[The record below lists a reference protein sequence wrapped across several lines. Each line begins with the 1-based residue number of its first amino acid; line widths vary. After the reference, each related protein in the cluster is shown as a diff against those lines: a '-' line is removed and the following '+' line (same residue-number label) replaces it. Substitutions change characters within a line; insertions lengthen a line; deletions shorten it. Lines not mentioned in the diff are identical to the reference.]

1 MSARVITGIDGLKA
15 AVGQHLGYSEY
26 LEITQ
31 ERVNKF
37 ADATGDHQWIHVDV
51 ERAKSGPFGGP
62 IAHGYLTLSLGP
74 MLYPTVVRIEGFSMG
89 VNYGANK
96 VRFPSPVPVGAKLR
110 LGVKL
115 LDVEEIAGG
124 VQTTMEFGADG
135 IKIRCSGRLGGAEI
149 SRAEWYREG
158 KIPLHTLRTPIDYGF
173 AEANTVYGKIGIKC
187 WICRKEEAPA
197 VTRQTT
203 VAPATA

>member
-1 MSARVITGIDGLKA
+1 MAQRVISGVDELKA
-15 AVGQHLGYSEY
+15 AIGEHLGYSDW
-26 LEITQ
+26 LEIDQ
-31 ERVNKF
+31 DRVNRF

-96 VRFPSPVPVGAKLR
+96 VRFPSPVPVGARLR

-115 LDVEEIAGG
+115 LAVEDIAGG
-124 VQTTMEFGADG
+124 VQMTLEFTFECEGSP
-135 IKIRCSGRLGGAEI
+135 KPSCVAEI
-149 SRAEWYREG
+149 IFRSY
-158 KIPLHTLRTPIDYGF
+158 F
-173 AEANTVYGKIGIKC
+173 
-187 WICRKEEAPA
+187 
-197 VTRQTT
+197 
-203 VAPATA
+203 

>member
-1 MSARVITGIDGLKA
+1 MAAKVLQGVDGLKA

-26 LEITQ
+26 FEITQ
-31 ERVNKF
+31 DRVNKF

-74 MLYPTVVRIEGFSMG
+74 MLYPTVVRVEGFSMG

-96 VRFPSPVPVGAKLR
+96 VRFPSPVPVGAKVR

-115 LDVEEIAGG
+115 LEVDDIAGG
-124 VQTTMEFGADG
+124 VQMTMEFTFECEGAA
-135 IKIRCSGRLGGAEI
+135 KPSCVAEI
-149 SRAEWYREG
+149 IFRSY
-158 KIPLHTLRTPIDYGF
+158 
-173 AEANTVYGKIGIKC
+173 V
-187 WICRKEEAPA
+187 
-197 VTRQTT
+197 
-203 VAPATA
+203 